1 MKGLNLLIRYVLKRL
16 LYAIPGVLGIIL
28 ITFILSRVLPGDPAV
43 MIAGEQAPPDV
54 IENIRISMGLKDPLY
69 LQFFHYIRQLGSG
82 NLGTAWHTG
91 HLVAQD
97 FATRFPATLE
107 LTLVSMFIAVCFA
120 IPVGVISAT
129 RKNSAVDHVSRVL
142 SLLGAAIP
150 IFWLGL
156 VLIYI
161 FYAKLGWSP
170 APMGRIGQDINP
182 PTHLTGLYILD
193 SLLTGDMVALKE
205 SISHIILPAI
215 CLSTGTIAI
224 VARMVRSS
232 MLEVI
237 GLDYVRTARA
247 KGLPERIVIYK
258 HALVNALIPTL
269 TILGLQFGYLI
280 GGAVITETIF
290 SWPGVGS
297 YITESILATDYAPIQ
312 GFTLV
317 SAILYMLINL
327 SVDLIY
333 GLIDPRIRYE

>member
-1 MKGLNLLIRYVLKRL
+1 LVAYVVRRLI
-16 LYAIPGVLGIIL
+16 YAIPGLIGIIL
-28 ITFILSRVLPGDPAV
+28 ITFILSRVLPGDPAI
-43 MIAGEQAPPDV
+43 MLAGEQAPPEV
-54 IENIRISMGLKDPLY
+54 VEKIRLEMGLNDPLY
-69 LQFFHYIRQLGSG
+69 MQFVDYAKELVQG

-91 HLVAQD
+91 HTVISD

-107 LTLVSMFIAVCFA
+107 LTIVSMFFAILIA
-120 IPVGVISAT
+120 IPVGVLSAT
-129 RKNSAVDHVSRVL
+129 KKNSWVDHISRVF

-161 FYAKLGWSP
+161 FYAKLGISP
-170 APMGRIGQDINP
+170 APLGRISQGVYP
-182 PTHLTGLYILD
+182 PTHITGLYILD
-193 SLLTGDMVALKE
+193 SLITGDMVALKQ
-205 SISHIILPAI
+205 SLRQILLPAI
-215 CLSTGTIAI
+215 CLSTGTMAI
-224 VARMVRSS
+224 VARMTRSS

-247 KGLPERIVIYK
+247 KGLNESTVVYK

-269 TILGLQFGYLI
+269 TVLGLQFGYLI

-290 SWPGVGS
+290 AWPGIGS

-312 GFTLV
+312 AFTLL
-317 SAILYMLINL
+317 SAILFMIINL
-327 SVDLIY
+327 LVDLVY